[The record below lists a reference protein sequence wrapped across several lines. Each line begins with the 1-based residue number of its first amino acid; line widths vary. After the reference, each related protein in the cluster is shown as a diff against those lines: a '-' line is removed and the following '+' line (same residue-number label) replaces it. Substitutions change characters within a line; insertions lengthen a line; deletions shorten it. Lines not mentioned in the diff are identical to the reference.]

1 MALLLLVLPGR
12 MGRPGGRV
20 HLLVI
25 RDDGTR
31 VLRVDVGRAVL
42 RVAAGG
48 LLVAAG
54 IAAWNGVMAR
64 GKSPG
69 ALTSVVRPASA
80 AVLPADTTTPAPSTS
95 ATDTTALSRRLAEMR
110 AEVMRW
116 RTLHAQIW
124 RPLGPDDERRATG
137 VGGGTS
143 PVVSSAATLDEQ
155 IAEIADSLVDERQ
168 RLHTLASFMATRGAL
183 LRAMPMRWPV
193 RGTVNSEFGRRISP
207 WTGATE
213 FHGGI
218 DIAAAPGT
226 PVKAPAGGRVVFA
239 GASPGYG
246 LTVIVEHAR
255 DVKTLF
261 GHLRDTAVT
270 AGQRV
275 EAGQLIARSGESGRT
290 TGPHLHYEVSVRGQP
305 VDPRGYLWE

>member
-1 MALLLLVLPGR
+1 
-12 MGRPGGRV
+12 MGRHGGRV

-42 RVAAGG
+42 RVAAAA

-54 IAAWNGVMAR
+54 IATWSSGVIPR
-64 GKSPG
+64 GKPSG

-80 AVLPADTTTPAPSTS
+80 AALPADTTTPAPSTP
-95 ATDTTALSRRLAEMR
+95 ATDATALSRRLAEMR

-124 RPLGPDDERRATG
+124 RPLGPDDERRAAG
-137 VGGGTS
+137 VGGGT
-143 PVVSSAATLDEQ
+143 PTGVSSAATLDEQ
-155 IAEIADSLVDERQ
+155 IAELADSLVDERQ

-193 RGTVNSEFGRRISP
+193 RGPVNSEFGRRISP

-246 LTVIVEHAR
+246 LTVIVEHVR

-275 EAGQLIARSGESGRT
+275 EAGQLLARSGESGRT